1 MARREHG
8 GDEMSQPKWGE
19 PGYGLPGTPR
29 PKASRGHK
37 RALWGALALG
47 VVGLSLYLWALGGNT
62 DTNNNGCIDGNE
74 TVFAHPWFALAG
86 LVVAMVAALLAFVVY
101 RRNRPRPPK
110 MATVIVALT
119 IGNVGLLALMPLGGA
134 CG

>member
-1 MARREHG
+1 
-8 GDEMSQPKWGE
+8 
-19 PGYGLPGTPR
+19 L
-29 PKASRGHK
+29 
-37 RALWGALALG
+37 
-47 VVGLSLYLWALGGNT
+47 ALGGNT
-62 DTNNNGCIDGNE
+62 DTNNNGCIDGGE
-74 TVFAHPWFALAG
+74 AVFAHPWFALAG
-86 LVVAMVAALLAFVVY
+86 FVVAMVAALLAFVVY